1 PVETDARDL
10 GTDRPWT
17 VAPVSITAFLA
28 VETTAAYGSGTVTRR
43 CVITCELTGDPVDR
57 RKAALAAILSNPAS
71 VLRYLA
77 LLLGLDPTTHS
88 LEAEVRGDSDSST
101 SVILEGDS
109 PPDSALAPIVVLE
122 PLARVAA
129 QPRELA
135 KIAQQFDEIRSMP
148 EAEEQIPSDFLA
160 MWDVVL
166 ESVSPEGLS

>member
-1 PVETDARDL
+1 T
-10 GTDRPWT
+10 W
-17 VAPVSITAFLA
+17 
-28 VETTAAYGSGTVTRR
+28 
-43 CVITCELTGDPVDR
+43 ELTGDPVDR

-88 LEAEVRGDSDSST
+88 LESEVPGDSDSST
-101 SVILEGDS
+101 SMILEGDS
-109 PPDSALAPIVVLE
+109 PPYSGLAPVVVFE
-122 PLARVAA
+122 PLMQATR

-135 KIAQQFDEIRSMP
+135 KIAQQIDEPRSMP